1 MNCKLQEPKK
11 NYSGLPTIWL
21 ARTRMKQAAG
31 FVCGHKTAQQ
41 ISSRLKEGFTSSRFM
56 SRNLLVTH
64 VLFFVDTSR
73 GADKNATADCLL
85 RWPLVTC
92 WFPPYKHI
100 ATMLLLGP
108 FLRDAHLLITTC
120 TNMHQPVFWTSPK
133 RRIFNTEVTK
143 PGSKFLN
150 SKRNLTKE
158 TFNPENTHKKI
169 AFYWGIPSIPQ
180 SPTQSKKRQRHRN
193 GPFKMIAIW
202 EQPIAF
208 NVLPEAGIIEW
219 WSSQNPQALCVS
231 HLKGV
236 RLGLFDVI
244 PRYDHGKMVWGFP
257 VAHFGLIQLPQRDN
271 LKVKCSQLQIDNSL
285 RLHLEFTYIY
295 HETDPDVTS

>member
-85 RWPLVTC
+85 
-92 WFPPYKHI
+92 
-100 ATMLLLGP
+100 
-108 FLRDAHLLITTC
+108 
-120 TNMHQPVFWTSPK
+120 
-133 RRIFNTEVTK
+133 
-143 PGSKFLN
+143 
-150 SKRNLTKE
+150 RNLTKE